1 MSRVLTFSTVFP
13 SYRPRAGQPT
23 YFVEKLW
30 RAMLELKLIGL
41 IETVR
46 YESNYQQFFPCQF
59 TPEENIVNHT
69 PKYHTIRAG
78 HRWKVGDKFSPR
90 VWSGKAYRSKQVII
104 GPDIEVK
111 KVWDIEKHHDFFM
124 INGNGVLAREVSEL
138 AKNDGLDEL
147 DLRHWFG
154 KEPKFSGQIICWND
168 KIEY

>member
-1 MSRVLTFSTVFP
+1 M
-13 SYRPRAGQPT
+13 
-23 YFVEKLW
+23 
-30 RAMLELKLIGL
+30 
-41 IETVR
+41 
-46 YESNYQQFFPCQF
+46 YEQYMGAPNYQSAIDVLHYYLSV
-59 TPEENIVNHT
+59 E

-90 VWSGKAYRSKQVII
+90 VWSGKAYRSKQFII